1 VVDLFRGRKWDL
13 VGHRLWYFTLSG
25 IVLVIG
31 MYFWIT
37 RGLNY
42 GIDFTGGGLITYEL
56 PKPVPIARQ
65 VETLATVRSEVAR
78 LGYDAEVNIAR
89 PALGGKD
96 QLLARTKI
104 DPEMR
109 EQEKADLVSTQA
121 ERIEEALERHYPGIK
136 VIGQDMV
143 GGVVSKELIQN
154 AITAVVL
161 GMLLVVVWIII
172 RYDYQYA
179 TCAIVALAHDC
190 LILTGIFALLHREV
204 NAPFVAALLTVVGY
218 SVHDTI
224 VIFDRIRENVKLRKG
239 RTFGET
245 VNTSLLETMARSVN
259 TGLPVLLAIVALFL
273 LGGPTIH
280 DFCLAMLIGLLCGT
294 YSSIFNAAQ
303 FVVVWKE
310 WGKRPAPRAAEGRV
324 GRLQTPAT
332 AAAAAT
338 NATEPRSP
346 VASGP
351 TSSRA
356 EEVASAA
363 AGASVSTAAKRKL
376 KAKKRKRRY

>member
-1 VVDLFRGRKWDL
+1 MVDLFRGRKWDL
-13 VGHRLWYFTLSG
+13 VGHRIWYFTLSG

-37 RGLNY
+37 LGLNF

-56 PKPVPIARQ
+56 PERVPVAKQ

-89 PALGGKD
+89 PAVGGRD
-96 QLLARTKI
+96 QLLVRTKI

-121 ERIEEALERHYPGIK
+121 ERVEEALGKHYPGIK

-143 GGVVSKELIQN
+143 GGVVSKELIKN
-154 AITAVVL
+154 AISAVVL

-179 TCAIVALAHDC
+179 VCAIIALGHDC
-190 LILTGIFALLHREV
+190 LVLTGMFAALQREV
-204 NAPFVAALLTVVGY
+204 NAPFVAVLLTVVGY

-224 VIFDRIRENVKLRKG
+224 VIYDRIRENVKLRKG
-239 RTFGET
+239 RTFSET

-259 TGLPVLLAIVALFL
+259 TVLTVVFTVTALFF
-273 LGGPTIH
+273 LGGPTIR
-280 DFCLAMLIGLLCGT
+280 DFALAMLIGVISGA
-294 YSSIFNAAQ
+294 YSSIFNAGQ
-303 FVVVWKE
+303 LVVVWKE
-310 WGKRPAPRAAEGRV
+310 WGKRPAPRGAEPRV
-324 GRLQTPAT
+324 ARLQTPAT
-332 AAAAAT
+332 PPAAAT
-338 NATEPRSP
+338 NATGPRSP

-351 TSSRA
+351 TSSGA
-356 EEVASAA
+356 DEVASAD